1 MKRWT
6 ESRILPLLLAAL
18 LALAGCQGPGRLPST
33 ELSSI
38 PMTPDAATLYQ
49 YETRQVTNQA
59 ELDSWRGQFCRE

>member
-38 PMTPDAATLYQ
+38 PMTPDATLYQ
-49 YETRQVTNQA
+49 YETRHVTNQA
-59 ELDSWRGQFCRE
+59 ELDSWRGQFGGE

>member
-38 PMTPDAATLYQ
+38 PMTPDATLYQ

-59 ELDSWRGQFCRE
+59 ELDSWRGQFGGE